1 MDLHSKNLLSQSFC
15 DSLNTEIIGS
25 LSGIAEVGLD
35 RIFEDGVVKDIPLI
49 STAVSLYRI
58 GHSVHD
64 RHSLKK
70 LAVFLD
76 GINQGAQDD
85 KLRQKYVMKF
95 QENPKFHNQQLE
107 FVLILLDRYVG
118 YDKPQMLAK
127 LYLSYLNE
135 DSTLDEFSIYAEI
148 IDRFLPGDA
157 ELLCSEGPQR
167 KSLEKQRADSL
178 ARLVSLGLMREYTK
192 WRTLGGGPGKI
203 PAIKLP
209 DGNEK
214 ECGITNFGERLAS
227 ILR

>member
-1 MDLHSKNLLSQSFC
+1 MDLHSKYLLSQSFC
-15 DSLNTEIIGS
+15 DSLNDEAIGG

-35 RIFEDGVVKDIPLI
+35 RILEDGIVKDIPLI

-64 RHSLKK
+64 MHSLKK
-70 LAVFLD
+70 LAVFWD

-85 KLRQKYVMKF
+85 ELRKKYVMKF
-95 QENPKFHNQQLE
+95 QENPRFRNQQLE

-135 DSTLDEFSIYAEI
+135 DSTLEEFSVYAEI

-157 ELLCSEGPQR
+157 ELLCAEGYQ
-167 KSLEKQRADSL
+167 KWSLEKQRTDSL
-178 ARLVSLGLMREYTK
+178 ARLVSLGLMSEHTK
-192 WRTLGGGPGKI
+192 WGTFVGGPRNI
-203 PAIKLP
+203 SAIKLP
-209 DGNEK
+209 DGNDK
-214 ECGITNFGERLAS
+214 EYQITKFGEKLAS